1 MLISCSSTVSFCLES
16 LINLILGWW
25 GILVD
30 RSWNRFHSIASE
42 PPPRMIP
49 MDSHF
54 VPPST
59 STTTGLVFP
68 ANYSVSGLH
77 PAVDSP
83 VAGGIKPEAALV
95 MDWSLEEQYVLENGL
110 AK

>member
-1 MLISCSSTVSFCLES
+1 
-16 LINLILGWW
+16 
-25 GILVD
+25 
-30 RSWNRFHSIASE
+30 
-42 PPPRMIP
+42 

-59 STTTGLVFP
+59 STTGLVFP

-83 VAGGIKPEAALV
+83 VAGGIKPEAAFV
-95 MDWSLEEQYVLENGL
+95 MDWSPEEQYVLDNGL